1 MNIIITGSVCTGK
14 TTLAKILSRI
24 LHYKYID
31 VNGII
36 KTHKEVVA
44 GYDRKRKTKE
54 IDTNKLN
61 KVLLKIIKK
70 EKNSIVDSHLSH
82 YLPRKRVDLCIVC
95 KTDLKTLKK
104 RLERRT
110 YSPLKIRE
118 NLDAEIFD
126 VCAIEAAERGH
137 NIFVFYADKPIKK
150 QLQTL
155 LSHILKSEGAHS
167 LKDKPKRSAKQA

>member
-24 LHYKYID
+24 LHYKHIN

-70 EKNSIVDSHLSH
+70 
-82 YLPRKRVDLCIVC
+82 
-95 KTDLKTLKK
+95 
-104 RLERRT
+104 
-110 YSPLKIRE
+110 
-118 NLDAEIFD
+118 
-126 VCAIEAAERGH
+126 
-137 NIFVFYADKPIKK
+137 
-150 QLQTL
+150 QLQPL